1 MFTDYS
7 NLSTHSPTRNDS
19 LQKVNQLPGFL
30 FLSKEEVEAISSL
43 LDLESR
49 HVHPVSQY
57 QLLQIEE
64 CLLVRSLV
72 EWEVI
77 WYYHLSQHY
86 IMEPR

>member
-1 MFTDYS
+1 MFTNYS
-7 NLSTHSPTRNDS
+7 SPSTNSPTRNDS
-19 LQKVNQLPGFL
+19 LQKVNQLPGLL
-30 FLSKEEVEAISSL
+30 FLSEEEVEAIRSL

-72 EWEVI
+72 GWEVI
-77 WYYHLSQHY
+77 WHCH
-86 IMEPR
+86 